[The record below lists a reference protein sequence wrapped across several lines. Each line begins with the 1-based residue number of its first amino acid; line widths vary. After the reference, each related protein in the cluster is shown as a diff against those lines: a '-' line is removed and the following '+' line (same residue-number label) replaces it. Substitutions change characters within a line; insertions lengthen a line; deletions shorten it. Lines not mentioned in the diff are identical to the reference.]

1 MQISILIVN
10 YNTEQFITHF
20 LKDLT
25 QQTLTTSQFEIIIT
39 NNVQN
44 NLLSSTIQQAG
55 LNQLLN
61 IKIIPSNHNI
71 GFGRG
76 MNLAAQTASGKHL
89 LIANPDLRML
99 QNNYLEQLH
108 TQGESHLNYGI
119 MTTQLINDDGDDKS
133 EFYGFE
139 FHETFGYADKIQWFS
154 GAVLLIRKEVFSLIN
169 GFDPDYFMYCEDEDL
184 CLRIKQKNLTL
195 IKINDL
201 KIYHKGGASEPYQ
214 NYDFFYRWYR
224 SQLLFA
230 HKHFTEGKFN
240 TLLLQLSKTAKWKVK
255 AYKLL
260 ALLIPTARHRFQ
272 HAQWLAMYDI
282 VHKTIQQS
290 TTWLYFRI

>member
-1 MQISILIVN
+1 MVN
-10 YNTEQFITHF
+10 YNTEKFIAQFLT
-20 LKDLT
+20 DLT
-25 QQTLTTSQFEIIIT
+25 QQTLEKNQFEIIIT

-44 NLLSSTIQQAG
+44 DLLDTTIQREG

-61 IKIIPSNHNI
+61 IKIIPSDQNI

-76 MNLAAQTASGKHL
+76 MNLAADAATGEHF

-99 QNNYLEQLH
+99 QNNYLEQLYI
-108 TQGESHLNYGI
+108 QGESHPHYGI

-139 FHETFGYADKIQWFS
+139 FHETFGYTDKILWFS
-154 GAVLLIRKEVFSLIN
+154 GALLLIRKEVFSIIN

-184 CLRIKQKNLTL
+184 CLRIKKQDLSL

-201 KIYHKGGASEPYQ
+201 KIYHKGGSSEPYQ

-230 HKHFTEGKFN
+230 HKHFTDEKYK
-240 TLLLQLSKTAKWKVK
+240 TLLLQLSKTSKWKVK

-260 ALLIPTARHRFQ
+260 ALIIPTARHRFQ
-272 HAQWLAMYDI
+272 HAQWSAMHVV

-290 TTWLYFRI
+290 TTWLYFHI